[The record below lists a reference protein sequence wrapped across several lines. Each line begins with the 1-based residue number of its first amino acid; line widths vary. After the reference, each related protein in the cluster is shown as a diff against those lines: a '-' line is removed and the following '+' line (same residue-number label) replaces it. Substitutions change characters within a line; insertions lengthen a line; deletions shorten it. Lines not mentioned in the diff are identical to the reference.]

1 MKTGDTKIG
10 YSIAEISISPH
21 KSVFTVI
28 KISIYSNHV
37 FETVM
42 DHSLGQEL
50 VMNHSLKTMI
60 CMNT

>member
-1 MKTGDTKIG
+1 MKTGDTKSG
-10 YSIAEISISPH
+10 DSFAEISISPH

-28 KISIYSNHV
+28 TV

-50 VMNHSLKTMI
+50 VMNHSLKTVI
-60 CMNT
+60 CMNP